1 MTVLALTGIVVA
13 AILYR
18 RGTRLERGSRS
29 QRERPWRGQAFYAGL
44 IALAVAIAPPLDGL
58 ADRLFW
64 AHMLQHGLLQM
75 LAPPLIVLGAPW
87 LVIVRPL
94 SLGGR
99 RRASRWL
106 VHSRGAGPLRL
117 ATRVLTV
124 PAVAALLFLGT
135 IWLSHLPTVFDY
147 VAAHPLLHES
157 EHLVFFA
164 LGLLFWSRALDSPPF
179 HARITHWR
187 RLSYFAVGALAEAA
201 LAMLVLAA
209 KSPLYT
215 TYEQLSPR
223 PEHLTVLQDQQLGGA
238 IMLEPAG
245 LPLLFAI
252 LWSIGTLIGPKA
264 RRRGASAPLPAAVSP
279 PDR

>member
-1 MTVLALTGIVVA
+1 MTVLALTGIAVA
-13 AILYR
+13 AILYW

-44 IALAVAIAPPLDGL
+44 IALAVGIAPPLDGL
-58 ADRLFW
+58 ADKLFW
-64 AHMLQHGLLQM
+64 AHMVQHGLLQM

-106 VHSRGAGPLRL
+106 VRSPSASPLR
-117 ATRVLTV
+117 AVARVLTV
-124 PAVAALLFLGT
+124 PAVAAFLFLGT
-135 IWLSHLPTVFDY
+135 IWLSHLPVVFDY

-179 HARITHWR
+179 HARLTHWP
-187 RLSYFAVGALAEAA
+187 RLGYFVAAALAEAA
-201 LAMLVLAA
+201 LAVLVLAA
-209 KSPLYT
+209 RNPLYAA
-215 TYEQLSPR
+215 YEQVSPR

-264 RRRGASAPLPAAVSP
+264 RRRGASTTLPAAASP

>member
-1 MTVLALTGIVVA
+1 MSVLALTGIVVA
-13 AILYR
+13 AILYW
-18 RGTRLERGSRS
+18 RGSRLERGSRS

-44 IALAVAIAPPLDGL
+44 VALAVAIAPPLDGL
-58 ADRLFW
+58 ADKLFW
-64 AHMLQHGLLQM
+64 AHMVQHGLLQM

-87 LVIVRPL
+87 LVVVRPL

-99 RRASRWL
+99 RRAGRWL
-106 VHSRGAGPLRL
+106 VRSRSAGPLRL
-117 ATRVLTV
+117 AARVLTV
-124 PAVAALLFLGT
+124 PVVAAFLFLGT
-135 IWLSHLPTVFDY
+135 IWLSHLPAVFNY
-147 VAAHPLLHES
+147 VAAHPLLHEG

-179 HARITHWR
+179 HSRLTHWR
-187 RLSYFAVGALAEAA
+187 RLSYFAVAALAEAA
-201 LAMLVLAA
+201 LALLVLAA
-209 KSPLYT
+209 KSPLYSA
-215 TYEQLSPR
+215 YEQVSPR

-264 RRRGASAPLPAAVSP
+264 RRRGASTLPAAASP